1 LSIRSWIL
9 GRFPERVTTLEGQ
22 TDSLGDEVETLRSVW
37 MEKERTYEAQLA
49 RFEALTEEID
59 ERIDR
64 GNKIWR
70 AIRARERRQEVL
82 EDFDDPQQLH
92 LLDGEGGE
100 GEGVPPMHPDLAA
113 PGTSLPPHKEIA
125 RQIAGQ
131 IIGSKQA

>member
-9 GRFPERVTTLEGQ
+9 GRFQERVITLEVQ
-22 TDSLGDEVETLRSVW
+22 TDLLEDEIETLRSVW
-37 MEKERTYEAQLA
+37 TEKERTYEAQLA

-70 AIRARERRQEVL
+70 AIRARERREEVD
-82 EDFDDPQQLH
+82 EDLDDPRQLH

-100 GEGVPPMHPDLAA
+100 GEGVPPLHSDMAA